1 MFLSS
6 KEFEA
11 NSDLSGNLYGSGP
24 VLNAYML
31 DQAANEFYN
40 SLQTP
45 TVRLVTTVNTKR
57 IGAQNQDVAVMV
69 NASEVTKAETLTIRD
84 IFAFLKQEPAQHRR
98 VYKYEFVRKAYV
110 VISDPIVAR
119 HVLGG
124 NTFSDKGVLAE
135 IFQPIMGKGFETP
148 APSPFPTGVPGRG
161 V

>member
-11 NSDLSGNLYGSGP
+11 NSDLSGNLYGSGGP

-57 IGAQNQDVAVMV
+57 IGAQNQEVAVMV
-69 NASEVTKAETLTIRD
+69 NASEVTKAVTLTIRD
-84 IFAFLKQEPAQHRR
+84 IFAFLKQEPAQIRLLR
-98 VYKYEFVRKAYV
+98 GMSSEETLSVTREFLLR
-110 VISDPIVAR
+110 S
-119 HVLGG
+119 
-124 NTFSDKGVLAE
+124 S
-135 IFQPIMGKGFETP
+135 
-148 APSPFPTGVPGRG
+148 S
-161 V
+161 